1 MNQQEDIT
9 YILSC
14 YQEGALT
21 EQEEKRLEEY
31 LENGLIQLSDLPD
44 LAKLDA
50 QLGVA
55 LQEVPVTSRPLMIK
69 EAHPSAFSNFLKEA
83 GEKLQQLF
91 TPTPRI
97 SLAYTFLLVGF
108 GVLITSWYFQNQNQK
123 EKIARLEGELTQVKE
138 MMLLTLLDK
147 ESTGERL
154 KAVQLT
160 RDMPEVSDQIAD
172 ALLETLK
179 QDDNPN
185 VRLAALE
192 ALYPYADQA
201 VVREGLIKTISY
213 QESPLVQWAIAEVM
227 VALQE
232 KRSVEELRKLL
243 SEEQTTDEVKEK
255 IKNSIQ
261 VLM

>member
-1 MNQQEDIT
+1 MNQQADIV
-9 YILSC
+9 YILKQYKGGS
-14 YQEGALT
+14 LT
-21 EQEEKRLEEY
+21 EQEESRLESY
-31 LENGLIQLSDLPD
+31 LEEGLIQLTDLPD
-44 LAKLDA
+44 LAELDHKLGA
-50 QLGVA
+50 VLE
-55 LQEVPVTSRPLMIK
+55 EVPVPFRPLLIR
-69 EAHPSAFSNFLKEA
+69 EPAPSAVESFLKEA
-83 GEKLQQLF
+83 GTFFKNVLSPA
-91 TPTPRI
+91 PTF
-97 SLAYTFLLVGF
+97 SMAYT
-108 GVLITSWYFQNQNQK
+108 VLIVGISILLTSWYFQNQQQK
-123 EKIARLEGELTQVKE
+123 GEIARLEHELTEVKE

-160 RDMPEVSDQIAD
+160 RDMPQVSDQIAS

-232 KRSVEELRKLL
+232 KRSVDALRQLL
-243 SEEQTTDEVKEK
+243 SEEKTTAEVKEK
-255 IKNSIQ
+255 LKSSIQ

>member
-1 MNQQEDIT
+1 MNQQEDIA
-9 YILSC
+9 YILSR
-14 YQEGALT
+14 YQQEALT
-21 EQEEKRLEEY
+21 EQEEARLEEY

-44 LAKLDA
+44 LAKLDM

-69 EAHPSAFSNFLKEA
+69 EAQPSALSTFLREA

-91 TPTPRI
+91 TPAPRI

-108 GVLITSWYFQNQNQK
+108 GVLITSWYFQNQNQR
-123 EKIARLEGELTQVKE
+123 EKITRLEGELTQVKE

-160 RDMPEVSDQIAD
+160 RDMPQVSDQIAD

-255 IKNSIQ
+255 IKSSIQ